1 MNKRLKRFL
10 CIVIGA
16 TVSTS
21 IFVGCASKKGDTEAG
36 TGNNSTL
43 SAKDFKY
50 PVSSNDKLTYW
61 VQLNGVVSPS
71 AKTLNE
77 TEWAKEME
85 KQTGIKVEY
94 IHPAQGQEQEQFN
107 LLVASGELPD
117 IVEYGW
123 TGFPGGPDKAIEDEV
138 IVKLNDPIAK
148 YAPNFT
154 KYLKDNPDV
163 AKEIKTDAGSNF
175 YFPFIR
181 GEDVLTVFAGPILRA
196 DWLKELNLEVPTT
209 IDEWE
214 KVLRAFKEKKG
225 VPAPLTIQYTGD
237 DHVGRFHAFS
247 GAYGITLGYYLDNG
261 KVKYGSM
268 SPEYKEFLTLFNR
281 WYKDGLL
288 DKNYFTTDSKILG
301 SNMLTGKSG
310 AGIGFAGGSIGGWL
324 KAAKEEG
331 YDLVAAPY
339 PTLKKGDKPEFGQKD
354 PKVKGLGAAISKA
367 CKNVELAVR
376 LLDFGYS
383 PAGEMLN
390 NFGTEGVSYKMEN
403 GYPKYTDVIMKNPDK
418 LSISQA
424 LGKYARSSY
433 SGVFVQRKEYIEQF
447 YELKQ
452 QQDALRI
459 WSDTNMAKHM
469 LPNITPSQA
478 EADELAKIDNDINT
492 YVSEMRT
499 KFIMGLEPLSNYDK
513 YLEQLKKMNID
524 KAIKIR
530 QDALERYNKR

>member
-1 MNKRLKRFL
+1 MNKRSKRFL
-10 CIVIGA
+10 CAIIGA
-16 TVSTS
+16 AVSAS
-21 IFVGCASKKGDTEAG
+21 IFAGCTAKKSSTEVE
-36 TGNNSTL
+36 TGSNST

-50 PVSSNDKLTYW
+50 PVDSKEKLTYW

-94 IHPAQGQEQEQFN
+94 IHPAQGQEKEQFN

-117 IVEYGW
+117 IVEWGW
-123 TGFPGGPDKAIEDEV
+123 SGFSGGPDRAIEDEV
-138 IVKLNDPIAK
+138 IIKLNDPIAK

-163 AKEIKTDAGSNF
+163 AKEIKTDAGSNY

-181 GEDVLTVFAGPILRA
+181 GEEILTVFAGPLLRA

-225 VPAPLTIQYTGD
+225 VPAPLTMQYSGD
-237 DHVGRFHAFS
+237 DHLGRFHPFS

-261 KVKYGSM
+261 KIKHGAI
-268 SPEYKEFLTLFNR
+268 SPEYKEFLTLFNK

-310 AGIGFAGGSIGGWL
+310 AAIGFAGGSIGGWL
-324 KAAKEEG
+324 KAAKDPG

-354 PKVKGLGAAISKA
+354 PKVKGMGAAISKA
-367 CKNVELAVR
+367 SKNVELAVR

-383 PAGEMLN
+383 PAGEMIN

-447 YELKQ
+447 YELNQ
-452 QQDALRI
+452 QKDALNT
-459 WSDTNMAKHM
+459 WSNTNMAKHM
-469 LPNITPSQA
+469 VPNITPSQA
-478 EADELAKIDNDINT
+478 EADELSKIDNDIDT
-492 YVSEMRT
+492 YISEMRT
-499 KFIMGLEPLSNYDK
+499 KFIMGTEPLSNYDK
-513 YLEQLKKMNID
+513 YLEQLKKMNIE